1 MPGVDKTH
9 IAGAGFGVAGYDFP
23 SDRESH
29 LQTISTLKLS
39 CPVEVVNDGW
49 NGLLAGAT
57 PGIGVNVTA
66 DHSIKSRH
74 LIKQNSYARF

>member
-1 MPGVDKTH
+1 MSGVDKTH
-9 IAGAGFGVAGYDFP
+9 IAGAGFGVAGCDFP

-29 LQTISTLKLS
+29 LQAISTLKLS

-57 PGIGVNVTA
+57 RGIEVNVTA

-74 LIKQNSYARF
+74 LIKQNSYARL